1 MKKIFII
8 EINEKNK
15 NLDNFEA
22 VMALDKDIQEF
33 ADKLRSNDNI
43 YVQLKRSGSIWRNI
57 LDNIQEK
64 FNNKSDNDSNDDS
77 NDDKN
82 RKINY
87 LKLIK

>member
-8 EINEKNK
+8 EINEKDK
-15 NLDNFEA
+15 NLDNYEL
-22 VMALDKDIQEF
+22 VMALDKDIKEF
-33 ADKLRSNDNI
+33 ADRLRSNDNI

-57 LDNIQEK
+57 LNNIQEK
-64 FNNKSDNDSNDDS
+64 FNNKSDYDSNDDS

>member
-8 EINEKNK
+8 EINEKDK
-15 NLDNFEA
+15 NLDNYEA
-22 VMALDKDIQEF
+22 VMALDKDIKEF
-33 ADKLRSNDNI
+33 ADRLRSNDNI

-82 RKINY
+82 RKINH